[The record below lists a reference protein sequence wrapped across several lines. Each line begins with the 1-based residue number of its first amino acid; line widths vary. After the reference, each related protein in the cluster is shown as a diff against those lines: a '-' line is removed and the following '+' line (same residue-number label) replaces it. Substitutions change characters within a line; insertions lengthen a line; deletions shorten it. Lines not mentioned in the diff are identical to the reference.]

1 MKNNIFIY
9 ILMHIGFLIYS
20 CYSLVGKI
28 SSSEPVLSPRFFA
41 FYALVVFILFI
52 YALIWQQVLKHIPL
66 STAIANKSVTII
78 WGIVFGLVFFG
89 ESVSAKKIAG
99 AAVILA
105 GLILLSLDEKHE

>member
-1 MKNNIFIY
+1 
-9 ILMHIGFLIYS
+9 MHIGFLVYS
-20 CYSLVGKI
+20 CYSLVGKF
-28 SSSEPVLSPRFFA
+28 SSSAPVFSPRFFA
-41 FYALVVFILFI
+41 LYALVVFILFI

-89 ESVSAKKIAG
+89 EPVSARKIIG

-105 GLILLSLDEKHE
+105 GLTLLSLEEKHE